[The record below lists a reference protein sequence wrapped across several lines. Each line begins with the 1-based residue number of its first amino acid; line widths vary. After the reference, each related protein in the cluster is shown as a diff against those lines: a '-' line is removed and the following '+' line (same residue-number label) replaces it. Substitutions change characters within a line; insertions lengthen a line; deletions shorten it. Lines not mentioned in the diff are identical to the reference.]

1 MSDSRE
7 ATRQLLGAASSA
19 AASVQQIL
27 EAEVYDVDPVRKT
40 VQVKW
45 LDDKQTS
52 QWLRVAFALYE
63 DDHSF
68 AGAMP
73 KVESTVL
80 VACPSSNRDAG
91 IVIGSLSDPEQD
103 GTDITNIEY
112 MIKTKNNDII
122 KLKGAAG
129 IEIISSGTVNVTSND
144 VRLGS
149 GALFQLVVKYDLLKA
164 ELTALQTVLNTH
176 IHGTGVGPSSTMLPQ
191 VAFTH
196 SYQAEDVY
204 AN

>member
-7 ATRQLLGAASSA
+7 ANRQLLGAAASA
-19 AASVQQIL
+19 AASVQQII
-27 EAEVYDVDPVRKT
+27 EAEVHDVDPIRKT

-45 LDDKQTS
+45 LDNNQTS

-80 VACPSSNRDAG
+80 VACPSSNRDSG
-91 IVIGSLSDPEQD
+91 IIIGSLSDPEHD
-103 GTDITNIEY
+103 GTDIANIEY
-112 MIKTKNNDII
+112 LIKTKNNDII
-122 KLKGAAG
+122 KLKGSAG
-129 IEIISSGTVNVTSND
+129 IEIISSGTVNITSND

-149 GALFQLVVKYDLLKA
+149 GALFQLVVKYEALKA

-196 SYQAEDVY
+196 TYQAEDVY